1 MRVFVL
7 SSVPA
12 VRAGLAAVLRANAAV
27 DVVGE
32 EDPVQG
38 TPTASSRN
46 SPQASAGNSPDT
58 AIPMETDI
66 IILDLDGIE
75 DIEAVERWVAEL
87 RPTAGMLVLAAAG
100 AEGVR
105 GRANPAAARLLEELA
120 RRLTSQELAFGAV
133 LRDATGDEI
142 RGAAQAV
149 AQGLIV
155 LDRRIAQDVLAAP
168 ERVSAEM
175 ERAPD
180 ADETLTARE
189 REVLQLMAQGL
200 PNKLIANRLHISE
213 HTAKFHVSAIL
224 LKLGAA
230 SRTEAVS
237 TAARRGLLIL

>member
-12 VRAGLAAVLRANAAV
+12 IRAGLAAVIRTDASV
-27 DVVGE
+27 EVVGE
-32 EDPVQG
+32 ADPLQLAG
-38 TPTASSRN
+38 PRADAGLLHAKT
-46 SPQASAGNSPDT
+46 SAAAEADVVL
-58 AIPMETDI
+58 
-66 IILDLDGIE
+66 LDLDGV
-75 DIEAVERWVAEL
+75 DDVEGIDHWLAEL
-87 RPTAGMLVLAAAG
+87 RPVAGMLVLAAAG
-100 AEGVR
+100 AEGLR
-105 GRANPAAARLLEELA
+105 GRINPAETRLLEQVERRLA
-120 RRLTSQELAFGAV
+120 RQGLAFGAV

-142 RGAAQAV
+142 AGAARAV

-155 LDRRIAQDVLAAP
+155 LDRRLAQDLLAAP
-168 ERVSAEM
+168 EHVSAEV
-175 ERAPD
+175 ERAP
-180 ADETLTARE
+180 AGDETLTVRE